1 MIKNF
6 TKYFTF
12 DYAMMLM
19 LVLFYP
25 VTIAL
30 HVIDAKHEQGRKH
43 AYEQCIN
50 SVTIDNLEWVL
61 DGGCKNSAQ
70 VVESKLG

>member
-12 DYAMMLM
+12 ELM

-25 VTIAL
+25 VTIAF
-30 HVIDAKHEQGRKH
+30 HVIDAKHEQVRKH

-61 DGGCKNSAQ
+61 DGGCK
-70 VVESKLG
+70 KLLQK